1 MKTLIPLVAMQ
12 LKDKLDFNPK
22 ANWKATLFKSIF
34 TILKFVIITGLVY
47 AGLAVLSMLRL
58 ISLNAGIPD
67 KFMLILFTVMLSLSF
82 LTCTVGLVKA
92 LYYAKDNQ
100 VLLTM
105 PTSRINIFFSK
116 IIVYYIY
123 EFIRNLTFMLPVFVA
138 FGMVNGYA
146 IYYYLWALLA
156 MTWITGLTVM
166 GGALLSIPAMFL
178 STIFRNF
185 KYLLYILVVGII
197 AVAVWGIVSVINMIP
212 SDLNIIESW
221 GTTFWQIQDFMT
233 MFSQTFLPFSWVM
246 ESVVGYRYGI
256 SHHFL
261 YGKQWLC
268 ILGVVG
274 TIVALIGLCY
284 LIVRPLFFHFASS
297 PFEYK
302 RSYKERHKV
311 NRRTFSFFSSLKT
324 EILLYLRN
332 STKLFSL
339 LGVAIGMPIAI
350 LLLNKIYG
358 AMDTRLQGAYMTITF
373 NVLVTMLLLLSS
385 SVTMAR
391 VYSEDGNAAY
401 LLKTNPKSYYST
413 LIAKI
418 LPNAVVMTLSLIATT
433 YVLDTYASGLI
444 DSTMLFFCLEGFY
457 LGHLLWSAELDIM
470 NPQIAQYAATGTHTN
485 NPNEVKSTLYAFL
498 LSAFMAFLVFALISE
513 GVVTFWIKAMILGII
528 FFMVRLYFYI
538 MKIKVYYKEK

>member
-22 ANWKATLFKSIF
+22 ANWKATLFKTIF
-34 TILKFVIITGLVY
+34 AILKFVIITGLIYV
-47 AGLAVLSMLRL
+47 GMSVLSMLRL
-58 ISLNAGIPD
+58 ISLGAGIPD
-67 KFMLILFTVMLSLSF
+67 KFLLILFTAMLSLSL

-138 FGMVNGYA
+138 FGLVNGYA
-146 IYYYLWALLA
+146 IYYYLWALLSL
-156 MTWITGLTVM
+156 TWITGLTVM
-166 GGALLSIPAMFL
+166 GGALLSIPAMFI
-178 STIFRNF
+178 STFFKNF
-185 KYLLYILVVGII
+185 KYVLYVI
-197 AVAVWGIVSVINMIP
+197 VAGVIGVSVWGIVSVINMIP
-212 SDLNIIESW
+212 SNLNIIETW
-221 GTTFWQIQDFMT
+221 GTTFWQVQDFMT
-233 MFSQTFLPFSWVM
+233 MFSQKVLPFSWVM
-246 ESVVGYRYGI
+246 ESVVGYRYGL

-261 YGKQWLC
+261 YGRQWLC
-268 ILGVVG
+268 ILGVLG
-274 TIVALIGLCY
+274 TIAALIGICY

-302 RSYKERHKV
+302 RSYKESHKK
-311 NRRTFSFFSSLKT
+311 NRRTFSFFSALKT

-373 NVLVTMLLLLSS
+373 NVLVTMLLLLAS
-385 SVTMAR
+385 SVSMAR

-401 LLKTNPKSYYST
+401 LLKTNPKPYFSS
-413 LIAKI
+413 LFAKI
-418 LPNAVVMTLSLIATT
+418 LPNMVVMTLSLIATVV
-433 YVLDTYASGLI
+433 VLEKTASGLI
-444 DSTMLFFCLEGFY
+444 NSTMLFFCLEGFY

-485 NPNEVKSTLYAFL
+485 NPNEVKSTIYAFL
-498 LSAFMAFLVFALISE
+498 ISAFMAFLVFALIGE
-513 GVVTFWIKAMILGII
+513 GVTMFWIKAMILGIV
-528 FFMVRLYFYI
+528 FFIARLYLYV

>member
-47 AGLAVLSMLRL
+47 VGMSVLSMLRL
-58 ISLNAGIPD
+58 ISLGAGIPD
-67 KFMLILFTVMLSLSF
+67 KFLLIMFTVMLSLSF

-146 IYYYLWALLA
+146 IYYYLWAVLA

-233 MFSQTFLPFSWVM
+233 VFSQTFLPFSWVM
-246 ESVVGYRYGI
+246 ESVVGYRYGVA
-256 SHHFL
+256 HHFL

-274 TIVALIGLCY
+274 TIAALIGLCY

-413 LIAKI
+413 LFAKI
-418 LPNAVVMTLSLIATT
+418 LPNAVVMTISLIATVF
-433 YVLDTYASGLI
+433 VLDTYASGLI

-513 GVVTFWIKAMILGII
+513 GVTLFWIKAMILGII